1 MEYSDGPDQVEP
13 GDELVMDHESLGAAT
28 YDSDHDGVADS
39 VILGIDD
46 HTVMFTDS
54 DGDGEV
60 DSRTTFGT
68 DGEVLEQKNVSGE
81 DATTSSSD
89 GTDSGS
95 DTTGGDTSGDTTGGE
110 TTGGETT
117 GSDTTGSDTTGDD
130 AGETSS
136 TVISVVDD
144 QGRSVDVGP
153 PTVDMDGDGTP
164 DTAVV
169 QGDGGST
176 IGYTDRN
183 GDGEADQITEITA
196 DRHVTISVVNSA
208 GDWEVAQTG
217 TLDANGH
224 FVPSEG
230 TGTATDDLRQDGT
243 ATESVAWGLLP
254 ADTADTTDTADPA
267 AGQTDASDAA
277 APADTAGSVPIVY
290 TDPEGNTYELGLPT
304 EDFNG
309 DGRADTVIT
318 TLADGTVVGYS
329 DVDGDGLTDQVTQIN
344 TDGTVTIGVP
354 DGVGGWE
361 EAATGTLGEN
371 GEFVPA

>member
-39 VILGIDD
+39 VIIGIDD
-46 HTVMFTDS
+46 HTVMFTDA

-60 DSRTTFGT
+60 DSRTTFDT

-89 GTDSGS
+89 STDSGGDTGG
-95 DTTGGDTSGDTTGGE
+95 DTTGGDTTGGDTTG
-110 TTGGETT
+110 
-117 GSDTTGSDTTGDD
+117 D
-130 AGETSS
+130 GETSS

-153 PTVDMDGDGTP
+153 PTVDMDGDGTA

-230 TGTATDDLRQDGT
+230 SGTTTDDLRQDGT
-243 ATESVAWGLLP
+243 AAESVAWGLLP
-254 ADTADTTDTADPA
+254 ADTGDATDAADPA
-267 AGQTDASDAA
+267 AGQAA
-277 APADTAGSVPIVY
+277 ASGATAPDDTAGNVPIVY

-361 EAATGTLGEN
+361 EAATGTLGAN

>member
-13 GDELVMDHESLGAAT
+13 GDELVMDHESLGAAS

-39 VILGIDD
+39 VIIGIDD
-46 HTVMFTDS
+46 HTVMFTDT

-60 DSRTTFGT
+60 DSRTTFGA
-68 DGEVLEQKNVSGE
+68 DGEVLEEKNVSGE

-89 GTDSGS
+89 STDSSGNTGS
-95 DTTGGDTSGDTTGGE
+95 DTTGGDTTGGDTTGR
-110 TTGGETT
+110 
-117 GSDTTGSDTTGDD
+117 DTTGSDTTGDD
-130 AGETSS
+130 SSETSS

-153 PTVDMDGDGTP
+153 PTVDMDGDGTA

-196 DRHVTISVVNSA
+196 DRHVTISVVNSS

-217 TLDANGH
+217 TLDPDGH

-230 TGTATDDLRQDGT
+230 TGTTTDDLRQDGP
-243 ATESVAWGLLP
+243 AAESVAWGLLP
-254 ADTADTTDTADPA
+254 AGTADASEAADPA
-267 AGQTDASDAA
+267 VGQSEASEST
-277 APADTAGSVPIVY
+277 APDDTAGSVPIVY
-290 TDPEGNTYELGLPT
+290 TDPEGITYELGVPT
-304 EDFNG
+304 EDFDG